1 MIISEL
7 RVYDFRQFKSVD
19 GAPGLKIT
27 FHKGLNALIGEND
40 SGKTAVIDALKL
52 VLLTQSNEYIRPSDE
67 DFYKPVGEDACSEF
81 KIDCTISGFTQ
92 NEAKNF
98 IEYLS
103 FNQTENGIEYTL
115 ELHYRAWK
123 EGHKIYQELRVGD
136 IDDGISMDGKA
147 RELLKA
153 VYLKPLRDAEREMSS
168 GRGSRIS
175 QILLNHPVFKGKKE
189 HTVLDIFRDANQR
202 IEDYFTDDT
211 DGKRILQTIRS
222 NLDSFSDKG
231 QASDAELKT
240 SDIQLKAILESLS
253 LNAPEIN
260 PGLGELNLLFIAAE
274 LLLLKDDTDG
284 GLKLALIEEL
294 EAHLHPQAQL
304 RLISYLQNEYNESNF
319 ETGGQF
325 SDRINHTQALHI
337 RGDGALCIGKQ
348 KKPLAGVGK
357 ASAGQYKELLAELL
371 KDEGIIRYQDAYVY
385 ASVAIDE
392 LPAEYTDLFS
402 SRFQYVFIDEYQDC
416 NNLQRQAIDVIFDPQ
431 KCAVFKIGDSDQ
443 AIYNSAEDTTP
454 DWMPQPDFLPIVTSC
469 RFNQEIANVICKL
482 KKSEKNIVTLAGAT
496 GVKPVLLVFSPE
508 NIDRVI
514 GGFISALDRHE
525 LYDNNGIYKAIGAVK
540 REDLSG
546 LKIGSYWTEFD
557 GSANKK
563 NEYSYWVLV
572 DEIVQYLLEGKL
584 YKAEQSVRRLL
595 CRVFHYISIKHPVS
609 GKDYTIV
616 AMKNALDEKY
626 RGQYRQ
632 WIYEMSRIQTIDRH
646 SVDQLLRQKI
656 NELLRI
662 GNPSLTDIFTVLP
675 AFFLEEST
683 GVNHAD
689 IAEKNVLIDPIRGRR
704 IIFDTIHSVKG
715 ETHDATLY
723 LETDRQGAS
732 DLNRILPYFGVGRCG
747 SSSLYD
753 SSRKL
758 AYVGMSRPKKLLCV
772 AMQAETY
779 EKSKGIFDA
788 DWEVVDLRG

>member
-1 MIISEL
+1 MMEWQISDQDIQAAEEHL
-7 RVYDFRQFKSVD
+7 LPHGTHFPEDARNVIRCWHSTDV
-19 GAPGLKIT
+19 AACPG
-27 FHKGLNALIGEND
+27 
-40 SGKTAVIDALKL
+40 SGKTTVLLAKLKL
-52 VLLTQSNEYIRPSDE
+52 LADRMPLENGAGICVLSHTNVAVNEIKNRLSDYADRLLSYPNYIGTIQS
-67 DFYKPVGEDACSEF
+67 F
-81 KIDCTISGFTQ
+81 IDRFVTMPYLRNISGQ
-92 NEAKNF
+92 NVQVVDSLTFAQQVLSKMQHDAK
-98 IEYLS
+98 YS
-103 FNQTENGIEYTL
+103 
-115 ELHYRAWK
+115 A
-123 EGHKIYQELRVGD
+123 
-136 IDDGISMDGKA
+136 
-147 RELLKA
+147 
-153 VYLKPLRDAEREMSS
+153 
-168 GRGSRIS
+168 
-175 QILLNHPVFKGKKE
+175 
-189 HTVLDIFRDANQR
+189 LDYVTKN
-202 IEDYFTDDT
+202 
-211 DGKRILQTIRS
+211 
-222 NLDSFSDKG
+222 
-231 QASDAELKT
+231 
-240 SDIQLKAILESLS
+240 
-253 LNAPEIN
+253 
-260 PGLGELNLLFIAAE
+260 
-274 LLLLKDDTDG
+274 
-284 GLKLALIEEL
+284 
-294 EAHLHPQAQL
+294 
-304 RLISYLQNEYNESNF
+304 NF
-319 ETGGQF
+319 ETGKQF
-325 SDRINHTQALHI
+325 SERINHTQALYI
-337 RGDGALCIGKQ
+337 RDDGALCIGRQ
-348 KKPLAGVGK
+348 QKPLAGAGK
-357 ASAGQYKELLAELL
+357 ASAEQYKKLLVELLEN
-371 KDEGIIRYQDAYVY
+371 EGMIRYQDAYAY
-385 ASVAIDE
+385 ANAAIAE
-392 LPAEYTDLFS
+392 LPTEYTDLFS

-416 NNLQRQAIDVIFDPQ
+416 NNLQRQAIDAIFAPQ

-443 AIYNSAEDTTP
+443 AIYNSAENIIP
-454 DWMPQPDFLPIVTSC
+454 DWMPQPDFLPIITSC

-482 KKSEKNIVTLAGAT
+482 KKGEKNIVTLAGGT
-496 GVKPVLLVFSPE
+496 GVKPVLLVFSPK

-572 DEIVQYLLEGKL
+572 DEIVKYLLEGKL

-616 AMKNALDEKY
+616 AMKKALDEKY

-683 GVNHAD
+683 SVNHAD

-704 IIFDTIHSVKG
+704 IIFDTIHGVKG

-779 EKSKGIFDA
+779 EKSKGVFDA
-788 DWEVVDLRG
+788 DWEVVDLRK